1 MARPWSPERRVVLI
15 DLDGKDRIEVMR
27 DRFLLDEPGALQWR
41 EPDTLWMI
49 GTSVNPFGG
58 MSFVSGRVLHS
69 YDLRT
74 RQHKTLAASPTT
86 ERMPI
91 LTGSGASFLVPVEG
105 TVASP
110 DPEQFRHTWRSEE
123 HTSEL
128 QSLMRISYAVFC
140 LKKKKKNST
149 NNKQRTIS

>member
-1 MARPWSPERRVVLI
+1 M
-15 DLDGKDRIEVMR
+15 
-27 DRFLLDEPGALQWR
+27 DEPGALQWR

-86 ERMPI
+86 ERRPI
-91 LTGSGASFLVPVEG
+91 LTGSGASFMVPVEG
-105 TVASP
+105 TVGSP
-110 DPEQFRHTWRSEE
+110 DPEQIGRASCRE
-123 HTSEL
+123 
-128 QSLMRISYAVFC
+128 AVC
-140 LKKKKKNST
+140 EYVQIWVVAVAVKKKTKI
-149 NNKQRTIS
+149 Q

>member
-1 MARPWSPERRVVLI
+1 
-15 DLDGKDRIEVMR
+15 
-27 DRFLLDEPGALQWR
+27 
-41 EPDTLWMI
+41 
-49 GTSVNPFGG
+49 
-58 MSFVSGRVLHS
+58 MSFVIGRVLHS

-110 DPEQFRHTWRSEE
+110 DPEQFRHTWELQPLKFVRMADGRLDPTPLATLDIYVGRSDE

-128 QSLMRISYAVFC
+128 QSIMRISY
-140 LKKKKKNST
+140 
-149 NNKQRTIS
+149 

>member
-1 MARPWSPERRVVLI
+1 
-15 DLDGKDRIEVMR
+15 
-27 DRFLLDEPGALQWR
+27 
-41 EPDTLWMI
+41 MI
-49 GTSVNPFGG
+49 GKSVSPFGG

-110 DPEQFRHTWRSEE
+110 DPEQFRHTW
-123 HTSEL
+123 EL
-128 QSLMRISYAVFC
+128 QP
-140 LKKKKKNST
+140 LKFVRMADGRLDPTPLATLDIYVGRKIGRASCRERVC
-149 NNKQRTIS
+149 QYV

>member
-74 RQHKTLAASPTT
+74 RQHKTLAASHTT

-91 LTGSGASFLVPVEG
+91 LTGSGASFLV
-105 TVASP
+105 S
-110 DPEQFRHTWRSEE
+110 RSEE
-123 HTSEL
+123 HTPEL
-128 QSLMRISYAVFC
+128 QSLMRISYDVFC
-140 LKKKKKNST
+140 LKKKNT
-149 NNKQRTIS
+149 

>member
-49 GTSVNPFGG
+49 GKSVNPFGG

-74 RQHKTLAASPTT
+74 RQH
-86 ERMPI
+86 
-91 LTGSGASFLVPVEG
+91 
-105 TVASP
+105 
-110 DPEQFRHTWRSEE
+110 RSEE

-128 QSLMRISYAVFC
+128 QSLMRISYTVFC
-140 LKKKKKNST
+140 LKKKITAPTNTGKN
-149 NNKQRTIS
+149 K

>member
-1 MARPWSPERRVVLI
+1 
-15 DLDGKDRIEVMR
+15 
-27 DRFLLDEPGALQWR
+27 
-41 EPDTLWMI
+41 MI
-49 GTSVNPFGG
+49 GTSVNPFCG

-74 RQHKTLAASPTT
+74 RQHKTLAASPVT
-86 ERMPI
+86 ERMPT

-110 DPEQFRHTWRSEE
+110 DAEQLRHTWRSEA

-128 QSLMRISYAVFC
+128 QSLMRISYDVFC
-140 LKKKKKNST
+140 LKK
-149 NNKQRTIS
+149 NNITCHTTHFCIPH

>member
-49 GTSVNPFGG
+49 GPSVNPFGG

-74 RQHKTLAASPTT
+74 RQHKTL
-86 ERMPI
+86 
-91 LTGSGASFLVPVEG
+91 
-105 TVASP
+105 
-110 DPEQFRHTWRSEE
+110 RSEARRVGKE
-123 HTSEL
+123 G
-128 QSLMRISYAVFC
+128 V
-140 LKKKKKNST
+140 
-149 NNKQRTIS
+149 RTCKFRRS

>member
-74 RQHKTLAASPTT
+74 RQHKTLAASLTT

-91 LTGSGASFLVPVEG
+91 LTGS
-105 TVASP
+105 
-110 DPEQFRHTWRSEE
+110 RSEE
-123 HTSEL
+123 HTSAL
-128 QSLMRISYAVFC
+128 QSLMRISYVVFC
-140 LKKKKKNST
+140 SKKNS
-149 NNKQRTIS
+149 